1 MGFFDK
7 VKEKAGDIAGDTA
20 RAGKV
25 AQAQMKIKSLNGDIE
40 KAKAEI
46 GAAAL
51 ELIEKGELS
60 NPAFSDGLA
69 KVTEARAAIAA
80 KEAEIAELKA
90 QGAEGAEAATAAAA
104 PVADAP
110 AADESSATLDS

>member
-7 VKEKAGDIAGDTA
+7 VKEKAGDIASDTA

-25 AQAQMKIKSLNGDIE
+25 AQAQMKIKSIQGDIE
-40 KAKAEI
+40 KAKVEI

-60 NPAFSDGLA
+60 NPAFDAGLA
-69 KVTEARAAIAA
+69 KVKEARASIAA

-90 QGAEGAEAATAAAA
+90 QGADDAEAA
-104 PVADAP
+104 PPADAP
-110 AADESSATLDS
+110 AAEEPPATPES